1 MITHLDNVIGLIT
14 DIINDSLERSHVPGS
29 FKEAVVILLLKKS
42 NLSPEEPKSF
52 RPVSNLP
59 FISKILEKVVLSQLK
74 DHLKNN
80 DLNECFQSAYRL
92 NHNTETALV
101 KVQNDLL
108 CQADKGKVSL
118 LVLLDLSAAF
128 DTIDHNILIERL
140 AQSYGIGGKVLDWF
154 KSYLLGRSQSV
165 LIGDLK
171 SASVSL
177 EFGVPQGSVLGPM
190 LYTLY
195 TQPLGALIRKHNV
208 EFHMYADDTQLYMST
223 FPGDQSLMLK
233 TMEECVY
240 DVKSW
245 MNDNKLKMNEE
256 KTEVMLCDPKEKC
269 ESISNYICIENEQVQ
284 FTEKARNLGIIFD
297 NKLSM
302 DHHLKYLS
310 SILFCELRRI
320 GQMAPFLN
328 ETSLKTLMS
337 AFILSRMDYCNYLFV
352 NLSDESLNKLQ
363 RFQNRA
369 AKLFFRKKK
378 HDHVSPLLIK
388 LHWLPVKERVSYKI
402 ALLCHK
408 CIHEKAPSYLINL
421 INIYIHHHD
430 H

>member
-1 MITHLDNVIGLIT
+1 
-14 DIINDSLERSHVPGS
+14 
-29 FKEAVVILLLKKS
+29 
-42 NLSPEEPKSF
+42 
-52 RPVSNLP
+52 
-59 FISKILEKVVLSQLK
+59 
-74 DHLKNN
+74 
-80 DLNECFQSAYRL
+80 
-92 NHNTETALV
+92 
-101 KVQNDLL
+101 
-108 CQADKGKVSL
+108 
-118 LVLLDLSAAF
+118 
-128 DTIDHNILIERL
+128 
-140 AQSYGIGGKVLDWF
+140 
-154 KSYLLGRSQSV
+154 
-165 LIGDLK
+165 
-171 SASVSL
+171 
-177 EFGVPQGSVLGPM
+177 
-190 LYTLY
+190 
-195 TQPLGALIRKHNV
+195 
-208 EFHMYADDTQLYMST
+208 MYADDTQLYMST

-256 KTEVMLCDPKEKC
+256 KTEVMLCDPKGKC

-337 AFILSRMDYCNYLFV
+337 AFILSRMDYCNSLFV

-369 AKLFFRKKK
+369 AKLVFRKKK

-421 INIYIHHHD
+421 INIYTPSRSLRSSNKCLLEIPTKGSAKLASRSFAHAAPAIWNSLPLD
-430 H
+430 LRLKPEIDFKASLKTYLFTGAFV